1 MKLGLFHFQ
10 LLYNVLENIHFI
22 YDEGELA
29 DTVLTK
35 ISETLNAEAGTIFRI
50 DPDGSITPLAAY
62 GASLE
67 KLKQTQLRVGKGVV
81 GWVAQYVQPVKVDD
95 PRKDT
100 RFMGEADR
108 QTGFSTRSIVAAP
121 ILAKGKAIGVIEFL
135 NRRDGA
141 FTVPDLELIS
151 MIGREVGI
159 AFENVSLVRK
169 LTSSQ
174 AFLESMVNSL
184 SAGLV
189 VCDPEDRVIELNPRA
204 MAILGVSWAPTEPPR
219 PVADVLTGCPDMLPV
234 IAKAAASKDP
244 LSRQELMVKVGG
256 SALTVGWSGVPIM
269 AKNGRRLGTA
279 VLFQDITKLL
289 DRRG

>member
-22 YDEGELA
+22 YDEEELA

-35 ISETLNAEAGTIFRI
+35 IAETLNAEAGTVFRI
-50 DPDGSITPLAAY
+50 DIDGTITPLASF
-62 GASLE
+62 GSSLE
-67 KLKQTQLRVGKGVV
+67 KLKQTPFQVGKGVV
-81 GWVAQYVQPVKVDD
+81 GWVAKYVSPVKVDD
-95 PRKDT
+95 PAKDARFT
-100 RFMGEADR
+100 RQADR
-108 QTGFSTRSIVAAP
+108 KTGFKTRSIVAAP

-135 NRRDGA
+135 NRRDGP

-159 AFENVSLVRK
+159 AFENVSLIRR
-169 LTSSQ
+169 LTGSQ

-189 VCDPEDRVIELNPRA
+189 VCDPDERVIELNPRA
-204 MAILGVSWAPTEPPR
+204 MDILGAKWAPTEPPR
-219 PVADVLTGCPDMLPV
+219 PADEVLAKCPEMLRV
-234 IAKAAASKDP
+234 LGKAASAEKP
-244 LSRQELMVKVGG
+244 LTRQELTVKTPKGV
-256 SALTVGWSGVPIM
+256 LKVGWSGVPIK

-279 VLFQDITKLL
+279 VLFQDITKL
-289 DRRG
+289 

>member
-22 YDEGELA
+22 YDEEELA

-50 DPDGSITPLAAY
+50 DIDGTITPLAAY
-62 GASLE
+62 GASIDQ
-67 KLKQTQLRVGKGVV
+67 LKKTEFQVGKGVV

-95 PRKDT
+95 PKKDA
-100 RFMGEADR
+100 RFMGQADR
-108 QTGFSTRSIVAAP
+108 TTGFQTRSIVAAP

-159 AFENVSLVRK
+159 AFENVSLFRK
-169 LTSSQ
+169 LTNSQ
-174 AFLESMVNSL
+174 AFLESMMNSL

-189 VCDPEDRVIELNPRA
+189 VCDPDDRVIELNPRA
-204 MAILGVSWAPTEPPR
+204 MDILGAKWAPTEPPR
-219 PVADVLTGCPDMLPV
+219 PAAEVLAACPDMLGV
-234 IAKAAASKDP
+234 LAKASASAKP
-244 LSRQELMVKVGG
+244 LNRQELMLS
-256 SALTVGWSGVPIM
+256 SAKGKLRVGWSGVPIIG
-269 AKNGRRLGTA
+269 KNGRRLGTA
-279 VLFQDITKLL
+279 VLFQDITKV
-289 DRRG
+289 